1 MDFSLPGSSVHG
13 IFQARYWSG
22 LPFPSPRALPD
33 PGIEHRSP
41 TLQVD
46 TSPSEPP
53 RKPSYHNAQFNV
65 INSPPLADFFH
76 GYLVF
81 QCDGKWGMWLQLRLI
96 FIPRDSFSAFL
107 NTLLSSYWGVVL
119 RKSPD
124 FKMAFFFQFP
134 EIIKLAYAR
143 LGIVSLFS
151 PCLFHVHP
159 KSFRHLIPGTL
170 NHMHVCFLRVAIYFK
185 PGPGRRAH

>member
-81 QCDGKWGMWLQLRLI
+81 QCDGKWGMWLELRLI

-119 RKSPD
+119 RK
-124 FKMAFFFQFP
+124 
-134 EIIKLAYAR
+134 
-143 LGIVSLFS
+143 
-151 PCLFHVHP
+151 
-159 KSFRHLIPGTL
+159 
-170 NHMHVCFLRVAIYFK
+170 
-185 PGPGRRAH
+185 